1 MQVRQAQPRDAAI
14 IQELYTLLVPGDQNI
29 AVDPSQL
36 TALTTDANNHLL
48 VVEHAEAP
56 CGTAFLSFCL
66 DPMYG
71 SQPYAVVEN
80 VIVLP
85 AARGRG
91 AGRAL
96 MQEVERLARA
106 ASCTKLMLLS
116 SAARREAHAFFSQL
130 GFDGEKKRGFVKYLN
145 RAALRPSP

>member
-1 MQVRQAQPRDAAI
+1 M
-14 IQELYTLLVPGDQNI
+14 T
-29 AVDPSQL
+29 DP
-36 TALTTDANNHLL
+36 NNHLL
-48 VVEHAEAP
+48 LVDHAEAP

-80 VIVLP
+80 VVVLP
-85 AARGRG
+85 AVRGKG

-96 MQEVERLARA
+96 MHEAERLARA

-116 SAARREAHAFFSQL
+116 SAARREAHSFFSQL

-145 RAALRPSP
+145 RAALSPSP

>member
-1 MQVRQAQPRDAAI
+1 M
-14 IQELYTLLVPGDQNI
+14 IQDLYTLLVPGDKNI
-29 AVDPSQL
+29 AVDPKRL
-36 TALTTDANNHLL
+36 ATLTTDPNNHLL
-48 VVEHAEAP
+48 IVELGESP

-71 SQPYAVVEN
+71 FQPYAVVEN

-85 AARGRG
+85 SARGQG

-96 MQEVERLARA
+96 MQEIERLARA

-116 SAARREAHAFFSQL
+116 SVARREAHAFFGQV

-145 RAALRPSP
+145 RAAPVS

>member
-1 MQVRQAQPRDAAI
+1 MQVRQAQPRDAALV
-14 IQELYTLLVPGDQNI
+14 QELYTLLVPGDRNI
-29 AVDPSQL
+29 AVDPRQL
-36 TALTTDANNHLL
+36 AALTTDPNNHLL
-48 VVEHAEAP
+48 VLERADAV

-71 SQPYAVVEN
+71 SRPYAVVEN

-96 MQEVERLARA
+96 VHEIERLARA
-106 ASCTKLMLLS
+106 AGCTKLMLLS
-116 SAARREAHAFFSQL
+116 SAARLEAHAFFTQL

-145 RAALRPSP
+145 RAELPPST